1 VIGYDRR
8 MKRCIITVCAVILLY
23 SASSVR
29 EAEAQGHPGIRLG
42 LTDDPDTI
50 TGGFFYEF
58 LVTRLGR
65 SGYLTLEPGIDVGG
79 GDNLFTIRGTF
90 NAHFIFLVGRD
101 VQLYP
106 IIGGSVYYWRND
118 NDNDNTDGGLNL
130 GGGVQFDRFSFE
142 FWFGIDDIPDF
153 TFLFGI
159 SF

>member
-1 VIGYDRR
+1 
-8 MKRCIITVCAVILLY
+8 MKRCIITVTAVILLL
-23 SASSVR
+23 SASPTR
-29 EAEAQGHPGIRLG
+29 EAEAAPGHPGIRLG

-65 SGYLTLEPGIDVGG
+65 SGFLTLEPGIDIGF
-79 GDNLFTIRGTF
+79 GDDADLITIRGTF

-106 IIGGSVYYWRND
+106 LIGGSVYYYNVD
-118 NDNDNTDGGLNL
+118 GGGDGTEGGLNL